1 MKNKIIE
8 LISKQIEELIEET
21 YKDGVK
27 AGQEKALTANSENV
41 EKITKTNDKIM
52 KVNIYLMRKYLD
64 ELEKEFEDEFHQKF
78 SVDGIPQEILDD
90 NFVKIM
96 RINMIFDKIAEHMN
110 NEMPLPWYEYGFCG
124 DTIIGGN

>member
-1 MKNKIIE
+1 MKNKVIE
-8 LISKQIEELIEET
+8 QISKQIEELIEET

-41 EKITKTNDKIM
+41 EKIAKTNDKIM

-78 SVDGIPQEILDD
+78 SVDGIPQESLDD

-110 NEMPLPWYEYGFCG
+110 NEMPLLWYEYGFCG